1 MDNNLFLKYTKAITK
16 REDDKSIIIALIKE
30 SSGIILEKEDFILE
44 GKKITFTTTST
55 KKMFLKKIFKQLE
68 EKGYMCK

>member
-16 REDDKSIIIALIKE
+16 REDDKSILISLVKE
-30 SSGIILEKEDFILE
+30 VSGIILEKEDFTLE

-55 KKMFLKKIFKQLE
+55 KRMFLKNFFKQLE
-68 EKGYMCK
+68 EKGYICK